1 MSRILTAIFLSIAL
15 HVLILMN
22 LSFYPVAAPNP
33 ETMLVRLVQT
43 APQLVMAEPVFDPTV
58 KEITPG
64 LRVPL
69 NSPQE
74 SENDTSEL
82 PAVNDFPVEMGN
94 QPSEMTGSGES
105 VSGDAGSAGE
115 TSSDPGEND
124 GQFDDNNPA
133 VETNIPGPD
142 LDSIRS
148 QYSALVLGE
157 ISRHKQYP
165 PTAQRLGQEG
175 NVGLRFTVD
184 SSGTVSGLII
194 DASSGFS
201 SLDNAALEAVR
212 SASPLTPPPSELG
225 NGHLTLTITIVFS
238 LN

>member
-1 MSRILTAIFLSIAL
+1 
-15 HVLILMN
+15 
-22 LSFYPVAAPNP
+22 
-33 ETMLVRLVQT
+33 
-43 APQLVMAEPVFDPTV
+43 
-58 KEITPG
+58 
-64 LRVPL
+64 
-69 NSPQE
+69 
-74 SENDTSEL
+74 
-82 PAVNDFPVEMGN
+82 MGN
-94 QPSEMTGSGES
+94 QPSDSTGSGES

-115 TSSDPGEND
+115 TSSDLGIGN
-124 GQFDDNNPA
+124 GQPEDDNPDT
-133 VETNIPGPD
+133 ETNTPGPD

-175 NVGLRFTVD
+175 DVGLKFTVD

-194 DASSGFS
+194 DTSSGIS

-225 NGHLTLTITIVFS
+225 SETVTLTLTIVFTIH
-238 LN
+238 